1 MGYECECCVLLFSCP
16 AVFSSY
22 TVACLHWSTII
33 MADPAKRCD
42 CTVKLHWSNLR
53 VPTG

>member
-33 MADPAKRCD
+33 SAVDE
-42 CTVKLHWSNLR
+42 
-53 VPTG
+53 TGF